1 MLNVR
6 LVLEYDGSRFSGWQM
21 QPGQRTIQEELH
33 RVLEVIVRRP
43 IHTLYV
49 SGRTDAGVHAR
60 GQVVNF
66 LLDCAADEAPDLFR
80 LGYSVSSLMRG
91 EVAVVYADYVPLEF
105 HARNSAESKQY
116 SYRMVI
122 RDAPA
127 VLDYHR
133 AWKLG
138 PGLDLPLMAEEAKAI
153 VGTHDFSSVRA
164 TDCSAKHAVREVLE
178 SEIVLDLPYVTYR
191 VVGRGFLKQMVRS
204 LVGTLVG
211 IARGQMQNSSMAE
224 ILAAKDRQ
232 RGGITAPPYGL
243 YLDWVAYP
251 ESFALDP
258 NIAGARYFRR

>member
-33 RVLEVIVRRP
+33 RVLEVVARRK

-60 GQVVNF
+60 GQVINF
-66 LLDCAADEAPDLFR
+66 LLDCPPEEAPDLFR
-80 LGYSVSSLMRG
+80 LSYSVSSLMRG
-91 EVAVVYADYVPLEF
+91 EVAVVHADYVPLEF
-105 HARNSAESKQY
+105 HARNSADSKQY
-116 SYRMVI
+116 SYRMVV

-138 PGLDLPLMAEEAKAI
+138 PGVDVARMAQEAKAI

-164 TDCSAKHAVREVLE
+164 TDCSAKHAIREVLE
-178 SEIVLDLPYVTYR
+178 SEIIFEPPYVTYR

-211 IARGQMQNSSMAE
+211 LARGQLADTSMAE

-232 RGGITAPPYGL
+232 KGGVTAPAYGL
-243 YLDWVAYP
+243 YLDWVRYP
-251 ESFALDP
+251 EPFSLPGEA
-258 NIAGARYFRR
+258 IR